1 MQAQVVDPCRV
12 VTNQVAMQHRRHPC
26 KKRKDGAPSVGMAY
40 TTIMKAGPPARW
52 RSCAGSRRLLC
63 SNVPTGTLCTYKMF
77 RLNVPVGTLERFYRN
92 AVEISENSENHL
104 KAIVGGRQVAG
115 RDGFSARAEKVV
127 EKTQGEEKAPKS
139 GARSWQSAARSAD
152 YIDLR
157 AMRS

>member
-1 MQAQVVDPCRV
+1 M
-12 VTNQVAMQHRRHPC
+12 
-26 KKRKDGAPSVGMAY
+26 
-40 TTIMKAGPPARW
+40 
-52 RSCAGSRRLLC
+52 
-63 SNVPTGTLCTYKMF
+63 
-77 RLNVPVGTLERFYRN
+77 
-92 AVEISENSENHL
+92 EISENSENHL